1 MAIMKKTREDHYEFG
16 SMSTDWK
23 KKIEKK
29 KEKEREKSLLINRT
43 STTNKEIDKEK
54 EVMLLQKEEMEEASW

>member
-1 MAIMKKTREDHYEFG
+1 MAIMKKTREDHYEIG

-23 KKIEKK
+23 KKK

-54 EVMLLQKEEMEEASW
+54 EIMLLQKEEMKEASW